1 MPPEEITQARRL
13 LIVDDSKVS
22 RMRIRAFFVSHC
34 PAWTIQEAASGDEAL
49 HLAVQERPD
58 YVTMDV
64 NMPGM
69 SGLDAAEQIK
79 ARHAGAFIAMMTANV
94 QSSTRQRA
102 EQIGVHFFGKPITED
117 IIAQIVKRFE
127 DEHA

>member
-1 MPPEEITQARRL
+1 MSKQV

-22 RMRIRAFFVSHC
+22 RMLIKAMMAAHHPDWQFAEADNGEKALAFVGSN
-34 PAWTIQEAASGDEAL
+34 QVDL
-49 HLAVQERPD
+49 
-58 YVTMDV
+58 VTMDV

-69 SGLDAAEQIK
+69 NGLDAAEQIK
-79 ARHAGAFIAMMTANV
+79 ALQPQAFIAMMTANV

>member
-1 MPPEEITQARRL
+1 MSTQV

-22 RMRIRAFFVSHC
+22 RMLIKAMMAAHRPEWQFTEADSDDKAL
-34 PAWTIQEAASGDEAL
+34 AW
-49 HLAVQERPD
+49 LAGNHVD
-58 YVTMDV
+58 LVTMDV

-69 SGLDAAEQIK
+69 NGLEAAGQIK
-79 ARHAGAFIAMMTANV
+79 AQHATAFVAMMTANV

-117 IIAQIVKRFE
+117 IVAQIVKCFE

>member
-1 MPPEEITQARRL
+1 MSTQV

-22 RMRIRAFFVSHC
+22 RMLIKAMMAAHHPDWLF
-34 PAWTIQEAASGDEAL
+34 AEADSGIKSLLWLVGNHVDL
-49 HLAVQERPD
+49 
-58 YVTMDV
+58 VTMDV
-64 NMPGM
+64 NMLGM

>member
-1 MPPEEITQARRL
+1 MSKQV

-22 RMRIRAFFVSHC
+22 RMLIKAMMAAHHSDWQF
-34 PAWTIQEAASGDEAL
+34 AEADSGDKAL
-49 HLAVQERPD
+49 LHIASNPVDL
-58 YVTMDV
+58 VTMDV

-69 SGLDAAEQIK
+69 NGLDAAEQIK
-79 ARHAGAFIAMMTANV
+79 AQRPQAFIAMMTANV

>member
-1 MPPEEITQARRL
+1 MSKQV
-13 LIVDDSKVS
+13 LIVDDSKLS
-22 RMRIRAFFVSHC
+22 RMLIKAMMAAHHPDWQF
-34 PAWTIQEAASGDEAL
+34 AEADSGDKAL
-49 HLAVQERPD
+49 LHIASNPVDL
-58 YVTMDV
+58 VTMDV

-69 SGLDAAEQIK
+69 NGLDAAEQIK
-79 ARHAGAFIAMMTANV
+79 AQRPQAFIAMMTANV

>member
-1 MPPEEITQARRL
+1 MSTQV

-22 RMRIRAFFVSHC
+22 RMLIKAMMLARHPEWECAEVDNGEK
-34 PAWTIQEAASGDEAL
+34 ALL
-49 HLAVQERPD
+49 HLASNPVD
-58 YVTMDV
+58 LVTMDV

-69 SGLDAAEQIK
+69 NGLEAAAQIK
-79 ARHAGAFIAMMTANV
+79 QLQPKAFIAIMTANV
-94 QSSTRQRA
+94 QSATRQRA
-102 EQIGVHFFGKPITED
+102 EQIGVRFFGKPITED

>member
-1 MPPEEITQARRL
+1 MSTQV

-22 RMRIRAFFVSHC
+22 RMLIKAMMAAHHPDWQF
-34 PAWTIQEAASGDEAL
+34 AEADSGDKAL
-49 HLAVQERPD
+49 LWLSGNHVDL
-58 YVTMDV
+58 VTMDV

>member
-1 MPPEEITQARRL
+1 MSKQV

-22 RMRIRAFFVSHC
+22 RMLIKAMMAAHHPDWLF
-34 PAWTIQEAASGDEAL
+34 AEADSGDKAL
-49 HLAVQERPD
+49 LWLAGNHVD
-58 YVTMDV
+58 LVTMDV

-79 ARHAGAFIAMMTANV
+79 AQHAGAFIAMMTANV

>member
-1 MPPEEITQARRL
+1 MSTQV

-22 RMRIRAFFVSHC
+22 RMLIKAMMLARHPDWQIS
-34 PAWTIQEAASGDEAL
+34 EADSGDKAL
-49 HLAVQERPD
+49 QHLAGNQAD
-58 YVTMDV
+58 LVTMDV

-69 SGLDAAEQIK
+69 NGLDAAEQIK
-79 ARHAGAFIAMMTANV
+79 AQRPQAFIAMMTANV

>member
-1 MPPEEITQARRL
+1 
-13 LIVDDSKVS
+13 
-22 RMRIRAFFVSHC
+22 
-34 PAWTIQEAASGDEAL
+34 
-49 HLAVQERPD
+49 
-58 YVTMDV
+58 
-64 NMPGM
+64 MPGM